1 MSTGIGENRQGL
13 PEDAPRAWR
22 RWGRHAQNL
31 AAILWPS
38 FLAASIA
45 TMVFFGQVDPQALQA
60 ITTPPR
66 DFSIEAGYAIGFF
79 FFWAVCAIS
88 SVISVFLVR
97 TSRRPDGSARGPH
110 H

>member
-1 MSTGIGENRQGL
+1 MTTGIGDNEQGL

-22 RWGRHAQNL
+22 RWSRHAQNL

-38 FLAASIA
+38 FLAACLA
-45 TMVFFGQVDPQALQA
+45 TVVFFGQVDPVELDS
-60 ITTPPR
+60 ITAR
-66 DFSIEAGYAIGFF
+66 LEDFSVETGYAIGFF

-97 TSRRPDGSARGPH
+97 TSRRPDGTPRGQH

>member
-1 MSTGIGENRQGL
+1 MTTGIGENKQGI

-22 RWGRHAQNL
+22 RWSRHAQNL
-31 AAILWPS
+31 AAVLWPS
-38 FLAASIA
+38 FLAACIA
-45 TMVFFGQVDPQALQA
+45 TAVFFGQVDPLALDA
-60 ITTPPR
+60 ITTPMT

-79 FFWAVCAIS
+79 FFWGICAIS

-97 TSRRPDGSARGPH
+97 TSRRPDGKPRGSH

>member
-1 MSTGIGENRQGL
+1 MTTGIGENEQGL

-22 RWGRHAQNL
+22 RWSRHAQNL

-38 FLAASIA
+38 FLAACLA
-45 TMVFFGQVDPQALQA
+45 TGVFFGQVDPQALDA
-60 ITTPPR
+60 ITAQQ

-79 FFWAVCAIS
+79 FFWGICAIS

-97 TSRRPDGSARGPH
+97 TSRRPDGTARGPH